1 MAGETSKDEEEKSAP
16 GRGNPRHGA
25 LRAQELGA
33 EGESGRRGFRR
44 GFAGQVRAQGL
55 RRGFETLSREQ
66 CKAIKGF

>member
-1 MAGETSKDEEEKSAP
+1 MKDEEEKSIP
-16 GRGNPRHGA
+16 GRGNLRCGA

-33 EGESGRRGFRR
+33 EGESGRRGF
-44 GFAGQVRAQGL
+44 AGQVRAQRL